1 MIIRPSPTS
10 TTVVDIREDVATM
23 SAGSMSVSTHK
34 DYGSFINGPLS
45 ISSPPTS
52 ITIGGFYKFN
62 PVALS
67 GMPSTIIT
75 PVPTFEV
82 TVPVKN
88 ISTQNIFNGIVTS
101 TITGLF

>member
-1 MIIRPSPTS
+1 MLIRPSTTS
-10 TTVVDIREDVATM
+10 STLIDMNEDLASVSAGTM
-23 SAGSMSVSTHK
+23 SMTVHK
-34 DYGSFINGPLS
+34 NYGSFINGPLS

-67 GMPSTIIT
+67 GMPSTIVT

-82 TVPVKN
+82 TVPTKN
-88 ISTQNIFNGIVTS
+88 IAIQNTINSVVVS
-101 TITGLF
+101 SITGLL